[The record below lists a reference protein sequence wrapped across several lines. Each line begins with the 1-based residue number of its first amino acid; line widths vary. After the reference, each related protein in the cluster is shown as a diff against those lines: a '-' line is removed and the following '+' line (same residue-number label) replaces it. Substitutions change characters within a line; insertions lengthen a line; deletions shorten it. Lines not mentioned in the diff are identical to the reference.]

1 MSYVL
6 IGENQEDREL
16 TKDEYEHLLDELV
29 QYRLA
34 KYLRELVR

>member
-16 TKDEYEHLLDELV
+16 TKQEYEHLLDELV

-34 KYLRELVR
+34 NYFREIIR

>member
-6 IGENQEDREL
+6 IGENQEDRKL
-16 TKDEYEHLLDELV
+16 TKAEYEHLLDELV

-34 KYLRELVR
+34 NYFRELVR

>member
-16 TKDEYEHLLDELV
+16 TKAEYEYLLDELV
-29 QYRLA
+29 QYRLT
-34 KYLRELVR
+34 KYFNELVR

>member
-16 TKDEYEHLLDELV
+16 TKDEYEHLLDNLV

-34 KYLRELVR
+34 KHFRELVR

>member
-16 TKDEYEHLLDELV
+16 TKAEYEYLLDELV

-34 KYLRELVR
+34 KYFRELVR

>member
-1 MSYVL
+1 MSYAL

-16 TKDEYEHLLDELV
+16 TNEEYEHLLDELV

-34 KYLRELVR
+34 KYFRELIR

>member
-16 TKDEYEHLLDELV
+16 TKEEYEHLLDILI

-34 KYLRELVR
+34 KYFRELVR

>member
-29 QYRLA
+29 QYRLS
-34 KYLRELVR
+34 KYFRELIR